1 MLELVRP
8 ATAAEVRAD
17 GLAFTLDLAPREAL
31 ATRAWK
37 VAGVA
42 LEARLL
48 ASGHQVVAGPLV
60 ETVAQIEDL
69 DGPLP
74 YELHHEAGGWS
85 YGFTADVYKRDYADF
100 NRAVAFLYGYL
111 KGRDDTLAA
120 SFPRQKDE
128 LGGVLVRQVRRG
140 LEWRAWHTFPR
151 TRQIVS
157 TRTRMLIR

>member
-8 ATAAEVRAD
+8 AVEVRAD
-17 GLAFTLDLAPREAL
+17 GLAFTLDVPPREAL
-31 ATRAWK
+31 AVRAWK
-37 VAGVA
+37 VAGVPV
-42 LEARLL
+42 EARLL
-48 ASGHQVVAGPLV
+48 STGHQVVAGPLV
-60 ETVAQIEDL
+60 ETVAQLEGL
-69 DGPLP
+69 EGPLP
-74 YELHHEAGGWS
+74 YELHREVGGWS

-100 NRAVAFLYGYL
+100 NRAVAFLRDYL

-120 SFPRQKDE
+120 SFPQQKDE

-157 TRTRMLIR
+157 TRTRMLIG